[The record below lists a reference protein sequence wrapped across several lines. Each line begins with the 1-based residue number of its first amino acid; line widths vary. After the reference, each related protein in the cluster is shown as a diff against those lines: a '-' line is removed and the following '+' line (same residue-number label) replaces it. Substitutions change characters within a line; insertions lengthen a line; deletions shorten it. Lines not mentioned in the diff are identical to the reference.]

1 MPKEQIEKTIIIL
14 DEDEVR
20 QVIRLAR
27 QSSMDQNILNPTIY
41 RFMREMIAKKV
52 EAALRM
58 RCG

>member
-1 MPKEQIEKTIIIL
+1 MAKQRIEKTLIIM

-20 QVIRLAR
+20 QVLRLAR
-27 QSSMDQNILNPTIY
+27 RNDPQEIF
-41 RFMREMIAKKV
+41 RFVKEVIAKKV

>member
-1 MPKEQIEKTIIIL
+1 MAKEQIEKTLIVL

-20 QVIRLAR
+20 QMTRLAR
-27 QSSMDQNILNPTIY
+27 QGDVEAIY
-41 RFMREMIAKKV
+41 RFVRDVIAKKV